1 MYEDTL
7 SCYRALFNIA
17 KISIFEGFITRYFS
31 KQFTAI
37 MTAPPPFNVD
47 AGKLKHNP
55 KNRTKLIRGGRQDL
69 HMKTSKITGPAE
81 SVWLVGWFT
90 ILLQFYL
97 NVFKIKIVFCQT
109 TS

>member
-1 MYEDTL
+1 MYEDIL
-7 SCYRALFNIA
+7 CLFCCRALFNIA
-17 KISIFEGFITRYFS
+17 KISIFEGNIT

-81 SVWLVGWFT
+81 SVWLVGWLVYNSF
-90 ILLQFYL
+90 
-97 NVFKIKIVFCQT
+97 KIVFKCF
-109 TS
+109 